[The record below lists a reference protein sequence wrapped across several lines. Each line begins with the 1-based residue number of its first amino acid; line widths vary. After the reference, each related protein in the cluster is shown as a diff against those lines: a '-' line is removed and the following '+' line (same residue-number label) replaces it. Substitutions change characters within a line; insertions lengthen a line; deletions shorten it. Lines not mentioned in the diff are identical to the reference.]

1 MPPQLPVPIPKPVRS
16 LWQEFKAFA
25 FKGNMIDLAVGVVI
39 GAAFTSLIG
48 SLVKNVIMPIINY
61 VAPSTKFAD
70 WHIGKVQIGALMVDL
85 LTFILTALVVF
96 IFIVKLLGAVRKRVS
111 PPSPSEPL
119 LKECPL
125 CLSEIPAKARK
136 CSHCTADL
144 PQGDAPA
151 AGAWPDDELKTRSP
165 NA

>member
-1 MPPQLPVPIPKPVRS
+1 MPLPVPIPAPVRS

-61 VAPSTKFAD
+61 VAPSTRFAE
-70 WHIGKVQIGALMVDL
+70 WKIGKIEIGLLINDL
-85 LTFILTALVVF
+85 LTFLLTALVVF
-96 IFIVKLLGAVRKRVS
+96 VFIVKLLGAVRSRVA
-111 PPSPSEPL
+111 PPSPAEPV

-125 CLSEIPAKARK
+125 CLSQIPAKARK

-144 PQGDAPA
+144 PA
-151 AGAWPDDELKTRSP
+151 DDLPQT
-165 NA
+165 A